1 MISPIVLDGKKLSD
15 KIKEDIKKEI
25 FELEKKIKKVPA
37 LATILVGNDPS
48 SKVYVQMKINSC
60 HKLGMKSKLIELSE
74 STTTNGLLN
83 IIDELNKDEDI
94 TGILLQHPVPKQIDE
109 RLAFDRIKIEKD
121 VDGVNSHSFGKL
133 AMGEKSFKPCTPYG
147 IILLLEEYNIDLEGK
162 LTVVV
167 GRSPILGK
175 PMSMLL
181 LEKNSTVIMTHSKT
195 KNLKEILG
203 QADIIIGAVGKP
215 EFIKADSMKQGVIL
229 VDAGYNPGNI
239 GDIDLKNGMSKA
251 SYYTPV
257 PGGVGPMT
265 IAVLLKQ
272 TLEAFKSKYT

>member
-133 AMGEKSFKPCTPYG
+133 SMGEKSFKPCTPYG

-239 GDIDLKNGMSKA
+239 GDIDLKNGMSKS